1 MNKRHLL
8 PWPILLVFAALLA
21 ACTSKPVNHYLM
33 SPLTGVPAETA
44 HHDDSLGVGP
54 VQLPGYLNRPNL
66 VTRTSPTRIEV
77 PGDHK
82 WGAPLD
88 THLTATLAE
97 NLRQRLGLGSV
108 LVYPWQP
115 GTRLDYQLSADVTRF
130 IYADGAVRLDAGWSL
145 RNRLNGK
152 TIEGSSR
159 IEEDSSDDYDDIVDA
174 MSRALARMADD
185 ITLRLQQAA
194 E

>member
-1 MNKRHLL
+1 MKKRHLL
-8 PWPILLVFAALLA
+8 SWPILLVTLALLA

-33 SPLTGVPAETA
+33 SPVTGVPVETA
-44 HHDDSLGVGP
+44 RKDLALGVGP
-54 VQLPGYLNRPNL
+54 VQLPGYLHRPNL

-97 NLRQRLGLGSV
+97 NLGQRLGLESV

-115 GTRLDYQLSADVTRF
+115 GTRLDYQLSADITRF

-145 RNRLNGK
+145 RNRLTGQ

-159 IEEDSSDDYDDIVDA
+159 IAEDSSDDYDDIVDA
-174 MSRALARMADD
+174 MSRAVARMSDD
-185 ITLRLQQAA
+185 IALELRQAA

>member
-1 MNKRHLL
+1 MNKRYLL
-8 PWPILLVFAALLA
+8 PWPILLVTLVLLA

-33 SPLTGVPAETA
+33 SPVTGVPVETA
-44 HHDDSLGVGP
+44 RKDFSLGVGP
-54 VQLPGYLNRPNL
+54 VQIPGYLNRPNL
-66 VTRTSPTRIEV
+66 VTRTSATRIEV

-97 NLRQRLGLGSV
+97 NLGQRLGLESV

-115 GTRLDYQLSADVTRF
+115 GTRLDYQLSADITRF
-130 IYADGAVRLDAGWSL
+130 IHADGAVRLDAGWSL
-145 RNRLNGK
+145 RNRITGQ

-159 IEEDSSDDYDDIVDA
+159 VEEDSSEDYDDIVDA
-174 MSRALARMADD
+174 MSRAVARMADD
-185 ITLRLQQAA
+185 IALRLQQAT